1 LFLLIV
7 LYLSKARFL
16 IPCYATVQQ
25 YYGRAGTT
33 ELVLPNVL
41 LFDSLNFSEEGRDD
55 LARIRLSSGNRNVV
69 GAALP

>member
-1 LFLLIV
+1 MRPYNSITEEQ
-7 LYLSKARFL
+7 AR
-16 IPCYATVQQ
+16 
-25 YYGRAGTT
+25 
-33 ELVLPNVL
+33 PNWSCRIFL